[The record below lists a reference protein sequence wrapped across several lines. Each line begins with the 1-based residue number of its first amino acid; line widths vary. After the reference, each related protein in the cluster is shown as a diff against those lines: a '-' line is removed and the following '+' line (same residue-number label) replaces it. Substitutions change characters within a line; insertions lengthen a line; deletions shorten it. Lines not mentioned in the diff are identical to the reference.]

1 MIIRS
6 GIQFNSSTPTVN
18 CPACQQPL
26 PENAIPGCCPSCG
39 QALPPFSTSW
49 KSHLALLLAVMGP
62 AVGTMLIA
70 VIKSPDLT
78 TGWVLIASPIGGLV
92 AGIILSRVMVKSPAA
107 RIVAAIVLIP
117 LLALFCLLSSFFG
130 CALVGGGGVRIG
142 G

>member
-1 MIIRS
+1 M
-6 GIQFNSSTPTVN
+6 N

-26 PENAIPGCCPSCG
+26 PENAIPSCCPSCG
-39 QALPPFSTSW
+39 QALPQVSTSW
-49 KSHLALLLAVMGP
+49 KSHLALLLAVVGP
-62 AVGTMLIA
+62 SVGTILIA
-70 VIKSPDLT
+70 SIKSPDLT

-92 AGIILSRVMVKSPAA
+92 AGIILSRVMVKNPAA

-130 CALVGGGGVRIG
+130 CALVGGGGVKIG